1 MQAKSGLKGQASL
14 GFVVKSNDKPL
25 QSSGAELGFGVAAF
39 GAQPKSEAVRLL
51 DIAYESGIRHFDT
64 ARMYDHGRSERLLG
78 AMARGKRDT
87 MVIVSKAGIEPPNLV
102 GRALARVAPG
112 IRPLARLGEPRF
124 GRFSPAAV
132 EASVRKSLSEL
143 GTDYLDALLLH
154 EIEPRQMSDHLASLL
169 TTMKRQGRIRAVGLA
184 TSAPNTLALQRA
196 YGALFEIVQIPAASL
211 IHTGIAAFAPARV
224 ILHSVVGAHLSA
236 AFDRIDADFAA
247 KHGLSVRPLHAEET
261 RRRLA
266 ELLLRTALTRNP
278 GGVVLFASTNEA
290 HIRLNSGLSGA
301 EESVVRDV
309 EQLIRRAAG

>member
-1 MQAKSGLKGQASL
+1 MTSGGEPL
-14 GFVVKSNDKPL
+14 G
-25 QSSGAELGFGVAAF
+25 SSGAELGFGTTAF
-39 GAQPKSEAVRLL
+39 GPLSKQQAVRLL
-51 DIAYESGIRHFDT
+51 DVAYEAGIRHFDC
-64 ARMYDHGRSERLLG
+64 ARMYDFGRAEGVLG
-78 AMARGKRDT
+78 TMARGKRSD
-87 MVIVSKAGIEPPNLV
+87 MVIVSKAGIEPPPLW

-112 IRPLARLGEPRF
+112 IRPLARLGDPRS

-132 EASVRKSLSEL
+132 EASVGTSLAEL

-154 EIEPRQMSDHLASLL
+154 EIEPGQMSDELASLL
-169 TTMKRQGRIRAVGLA
+169 TALKRQGRVRATGLA
-184 TSAPNTLALQRA
+184 TSAENTLALQRA
-196 YGALFEIVQIPAASL
+196 YGGLFEIVQIPAASL
-211 IHTGIAAFAPARV
+211 IHTDITAFTPARV

-236 AFDRIDADFAA
+236 AFDQIDADFAA

-301 EESVVRDV
+301 EESVVREV